1 MAEDKR
7 EAQRHRTLKGGSIVV
22 NDGFSTFDC
31 TVRNL
36 SESGAK
42 LTVVSSLGIP
52 QRFVLAMADGRRF
65 DCEIAWRTET
75 EIGVRFLA

>member
-36 SESGAK
+36 SD
-42 LTVVSSLGIP
+42 V
-52 QRFVLAMADGRRF
+52 RR
-65 DCEIAWRTET
+65 
-75 EIGVRFLA
+75 